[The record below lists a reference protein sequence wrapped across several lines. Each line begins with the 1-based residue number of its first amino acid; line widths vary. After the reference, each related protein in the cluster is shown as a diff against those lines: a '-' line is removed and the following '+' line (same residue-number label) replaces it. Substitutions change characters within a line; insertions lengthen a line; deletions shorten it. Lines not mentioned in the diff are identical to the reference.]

1 MKMIRLFTM
10 AAAAG
15 LALAALAGTGSA
27 ATVDI
32 GFASYKQTGL
42 AAALTAR
49 DNFIGPRIA
58 LAEDFETGFEACT
71 GQNKHSCSAGTVV
84 SQVGT
89 FTGYG
94 GIHTGGDSQ
103 IKPKDKIV
111 VKSGSKNTYGRYNVT
126 PGGVNW
132 LDSNDREGIRW
143 TFAAPAD
150 LSFRRLAFLLTDLDD
165 VGRVVFNIS
174 VNGGTPVLRPLSE
187 PAGNGRIHLVTML
200 FAQPVSG
207 FDIVMVNGTGDGFG
221 FDGARIA
228 AVPLPAAG
236 LMLAVALAGAA
247 ALARRSRA
255 A

>member
-1 MKMIRLFTM
+1 MTMTRLFMM

-15 LALAALAGTGSA
+15 LALAALAGSGSA

-42 AAALTAR
+42 AAALADR
-49 DNFIGPRIA
+49 DSFIGPRIA
-58 LAEDFETGFEACT
+58 LAEDFETGFEVCT
-71 GQNKHSCSAGTVV
+71 GQNKHTCSAGTVV
-84 SQVGT
+84 SRVGT

-126 PGGVNW
+126 PGGSNW

-143 TFAAPAD
+143 TFTAPSD
-150 LSFRRLAFLLTDLDD
+150 LTFRRLAFLLTDLDD

-174 VNGGTPVLRPLSE
+174 VNGEKPVFRPLSAT
-187 PAGNGRIHLVTML
+187 AGNGRIHLVTML
-200 FAQPVSG
+200 FDQPASS
-207 FDIVMVNGTGDGFG
+207 FDIIMVNGTGDGFG

-236 LMLAVALAGAA
+236 LMLAAALAGMA
-247 ALARRSRA
+247 ALAGRRRA